1 MLSNKISLLSTL
13 LVCTVLLADL
23 KTEKEEFVYDLSLA
37 TQGIIVSQFNTGVN
51 YSLGFGI
58 HQDIEKSIYWYQE
71 ATKQGH
77 SKAPFN
83 LAIIY
88 AEGKYTPKDLRL
100 AESYFLLSAER
111 GNIQAKDF
119 LKRIYTSNLKN
130 SATAIEKLCCPKAL
144 LHAKTFPLKK

>member
-13 LVCTVLLADL
+13 LVCAVLLADL

-88 AEGKYTPKDLRL
+88 AEGRYTPKDLRL
-100 AESYFLLSAER
+100 AEETAALTGTSIPTTSLVAQLYRS
-111 GNIQAKDF
+111 IQSEGPDAVNQGHQSLVK
-119 LKRIYTSNLKN
+119 T
-130 SATAIEKLCCPKAL
+130 IEKLSNDQARL
-144 LHAKTFPLKK
+144 